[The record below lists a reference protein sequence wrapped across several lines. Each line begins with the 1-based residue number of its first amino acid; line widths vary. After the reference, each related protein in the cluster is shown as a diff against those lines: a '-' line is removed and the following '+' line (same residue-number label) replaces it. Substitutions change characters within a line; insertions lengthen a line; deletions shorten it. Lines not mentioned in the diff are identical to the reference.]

1 VILEIEP
8 AGLDE
13 VRAYGVRRFPDTFSR
28 SLYADGFETMQCRAW
43 VARDEGTPIGIA
55 LARDLETERF
65 VADLYVEPS
74 FRGDGIGGRL
84 LAAAIADADD
94 RALVATCDPNDLA
107 AVTLFARLGMA
118 IRETVLRVS
127 GEIPKDDD
135 LLGLAAGDYRF
146 GTERLDPEVH
156 AFALAQLDRET
167 RGTARESEHRYLS
180 SVATGMLFSIDDE
193 AVGYAYLWPSGQI
206 GPLAVAS
213 GAYLAQ
219 IFAYAMA
226 ALRREHGA
234 TWCTAAIP
242 ATNLRGLRT
251 ALRAGLRVE
260 QGFAIVG
267 DGPPAELARYVGLD
281 STLF

>member
-1 VILEIEP
+1 MIREIEP
-8 AGLDE
+8 AGIDD
-13 VRAYGVRRFPDTFSR
+13 VRAYGIRRFPDTFSR
-28 SLYADGFETMQCRAW
+28 SLYADGFDTMQCRAW
-43 VARDEGTPIGIA
+43 IVRDEGTPIGIA
-55 LARDLETERF
+55 LARDLEMERF

-107 AVTLFARLGMA
+107 AVALFAERGLT
-118 IRETVLRVS
+118 IRGTVLRAT

-146 GTERLDPEVH
+146 GTERLDPETH

-180 SVATGMLFSIDDE
+180 TVATGMVFSIEGE

-206 GPLAVAS
+206 GPVAVAS

-242 ATNLRGLRT
+242 ATNLRALRT
-251 ALRAGLRVE
+251 ALRAGLRIESDLV
-260 QGFAIVG
+260 VLG
-267 DGPPAELARYVGLD
+267 DGPVGEPARYVGLGRL
-281 STLF
+281 LF

>member
-1 VILEIEP
+1 MIREIEP
-8 AGLDE
+8 AGLDD
-13 VRAYGVRRFPDTFSR
+13 VRAYAVRRFPDTFSR
-28 SLYADGFETMQCRAW
+28 GLSADGFETMRCRAW
-43 VARDEGTPIGIA
+43 IARDEGTPIGIVV
-55 LARDLETERF
+55 ARDLEMERF

-84 LAAAIADADD
+84 LDTAIAEADD
-94 RALVATCDPNDLA
+94 RSLVATCDPSDSA
-107 AVTLFARLGMA
+107 AVAVLAKRGIA
-118 IRETVLRVS
+118 IRETIVRVS

-146 GTERLDPEVH
+146 GTQRLDPDTH
-156 AFALAQLDRET
+156 AFVLAQLDRET
-167 RGTARESEHRYLS
+167 RGTARENEHRFLS
-180 SVATGMLFSIDDE
+180 TVASGMIFSIDDE

-206 GPLAVAS
+206 GPVAVAS

-234 TWCTAAIP
+234 TWCTAAVP
-242 ATNLRGLRT
+242 ATNLRALRT

-260 QGFAIVG
+260 
-267 DGPPAELARYVGLD
+267 DGLALAADAPPGELARYVALHAL
-281 STLF
+281 LF